1 MGAYAVPA
9 CVPLAVMASK
19 APMWM
24 SACARVYMRPESER
38 AASSEQR
45 AVSERT
51 SGSSSAAA
59 QQRAAS
65 SEQGWRGRRGRRGHR
80 ETGGLQGGRRELQA
94 PSPTL
99 AWAAERA
106 RPAAVPRRGARV
118 AEATAGGRT
127 GMLKTESL
135 VPAYSVSSWS
145 LRPGFWS
152 AVGLRRYERP
162 PKPSASE
169 ASSST
174 ASGADRPAPRGRM
187 SEGMARRPA
196 AKEESKEPLSLLP
209 PLRRAATAPPSQLM
223 HSGLDRFPLRA
234 KTCALVTTAQAS
246 KAPKARPAVG
256 HFVLR
261 PDHT

>member
-1 MGAYAVPA
+1 MPA

-24 SACARVYMRPESER
+24 SACARVYMRPENERRRASEEGEVSSER
-38 AASSEQR
+38 AHERQQQRSSE
-45 AVSERT
+45 
-51 SGSSSAAA
+51 

-196 AKEESKEPLSLLP
+196 AKEERQRAALSSAASA
-209 PLRRAATAPPSQLM
+209 RAATAPPSQLM
-223 HSGLDRFPLRA
+223 HSGLDRFPSRA
-234 KTCALVTTAQAS
+234 KLV
-246 KAPKARPAVG
+246 
-256 HFVLR
+256 FW
-261 PDHT
+261 